1 VVKNLRNVVSIN
13 NRGKM
18 RKLRMKKKQ
27 TKPIRRKCHNCGKMA
42 TNPVQYHL
50 VPSIPYGEPIP
61 TYSKSA
67 PKTKRV
73 DLKGDMKIIAKNYCD
88 RECMAEGR
96 SKLGV

>member
-1 VVKNLRNVVSIN
+1 MSC
-13 NRGKM
+13 RGQTY
-18 RKLRMKKKQ
+18 LLKKKV

-50 VPSIPYGEPIP
+50 VPSIPYGEPMPIW
-61 TYSKSA
+61 SKSG

-73 DLKGDMKIIAKNYCD
+73 DLKGDMKITAKNYCD